1 PQRLSRI
8 LLVLQCPMNNNNSHV
23 VKKGYISVK
32 EDGLRAWIW
41 SKRWMLL
48 REQTLTFHRNENTYQ
63 AVALIFLKEITSV
76 SRTELK
82 PYCFEIQ
89 TKDKTYYLSCKNDE
103 ELYSWMDEIYG

>member
-1 PQRLSRI
+1 L
-8 LLVLQCPMNNNNSHV
+8 LQCPMNSSNSQV

-63 AVALIFLKEITSV
+63 AVALIFLKEINSV

-103 ELYSWMDEIYG
+103 ELYSWMDEIYA